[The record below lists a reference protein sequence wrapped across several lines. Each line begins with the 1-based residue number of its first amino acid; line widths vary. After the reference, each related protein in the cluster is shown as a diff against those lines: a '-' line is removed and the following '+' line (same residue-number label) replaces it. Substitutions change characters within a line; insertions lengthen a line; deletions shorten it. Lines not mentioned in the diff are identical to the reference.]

1 MNKNKKIVHLINKK
15 FVGCIFMENSKDK
28 GEQLHESEK
37 HIMEARQEFDTE
49 VGEDATKYGEFVC
62 SYFAWISLPEQ
73 KEKAEELQ
81 KITKKREK

>member
-1 MNKNKKIVHLINKK
+1 MAV
-15 FVGCIFMENSKDK
+15 
-28 GEQLHESEK
+28 Q
-37 HIMEARQEFDTE
+37 EAKQEFGVE

-81 KITKKREK
+81 NITKKIDKNFI